1 MLQIGL
7 TGNIGSG
14 KTTVAR
20 IFETLGAAVFN
31 ADEQAKTIIGE
42 EPQKTILITRFG
54 DQILDNDKKIDRKSL
69 AGIIFRDKE
78 ALDFVNHLIHP
89 LVRKR
94 FKEFCLLKAKAT
106 LRIYEAAVLIESG
119 FYKQLDKIILI
130 TAPEEIRIR
139 RVIERDK
146 TNEEQVR
153 QRMRNQWNES
163 KKAMYSD
170 FVIINDNETPLLE
183 QCISVYHEL
192 IS

>member
-31 ADEQAKTIIGE
+31 ADEEAKTIINE

-54 DQILDNDKKIDRKSL
+54 DQILDDARNIDRKAL
-69 AGIIFRDKE
+69 AGIIFNNKE
-78 ALDFVNHLIHP
+78 ALNFINHLVHP

-94 FKEFCLLKAKAT
+94 FKEFCRQKSET
-106 LRIYEAAVLIESG
+106 SLRIYEAAILIESG
-119 FYKQLDKIILI
+119 FYKRLDKVILV
-130 TAPEEIRIR
+130 TAPEELRIR
-139 RVIERDK
+139 RIVDRDK
-146 TNEEQVR
+146 TSEELVR
-153 QRMRNQWNES
+153 QRIKNQWKES
-163 KKAMYSD
+163 RKAKYSD
-170 FVIINDNETPLLE
+170 FIIINDNETPLLE
-183 QCISVYHEL
+183 QCLFVYHQL